1 MMLFGILGILL
12 IVYLSGKTDMFGRK
26 DDSNGMGADDA
37 LAILEKRY
45 AEGSLSRED
54 FFRMK
59 EEIAH

>member
-1 MMLFGILGILL
+1 MMLFRILGILL

-26 DDSNGMGADDA
+26 GDSTRKGADDA
-37 LAILEKRY
+37 LGILEKRY